1 MSDNNHDE
9 PDDTRVKVEAKIK
22 AFDEQMQRSLPPG
35 LNSPLSK
42 SERAL
47 LRTFYLFILAS
58 RSPRDLP

>member
-1 MSDNNHDE
+1 MTDTNHSE
-9 PDDTRVKVEAKIK
+9 PEEIRVKVEAKIK

-47 LRTFYLFILAS
+47 LRTFYLFILTS
-58 RSPRDLP
+58 RSQQDQP

>member
-1 MSDNNHDE
+1 MSDNNSSESEDL
-9 PDDTRVKVEAKIK
+9 RVKVEAKIK

-47 LRTFYLFILAS
+47 LRTFYLFILTS
-58 RSPRDLP
+58 RP